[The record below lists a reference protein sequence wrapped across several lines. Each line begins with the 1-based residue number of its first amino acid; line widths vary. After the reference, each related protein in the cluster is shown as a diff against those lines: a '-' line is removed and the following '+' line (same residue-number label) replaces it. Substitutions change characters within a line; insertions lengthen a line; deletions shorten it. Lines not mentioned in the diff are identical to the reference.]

1 MAEEGKE
8 CVLCV
13 CLGGAPHFPCVAR
26 GLQTSLEAFKG
37 AKQCLPVCP
46 DPSTSPEERRDSLTL
61 RVEGEHN
68 KSSSPGAQRCSQRE
82 ALRLGL

>member
-26 GLQTSLEAFKG
+26 GLQASLEAFKG
-37 AKQCLPVCP
+37 AKQCLPCAP
-46 DPSTSPEERRDSLTL
+46 TPAPPR
-61 RVEGEHN
+61 
-68 KSSSPGAQRCSQRE
+68 GA
-82 ALRLGL
+82 